1 MNLIQNPES
10 FTGYS
15 GPSAHRVWQSIQQE
29 NCFGGLDDTCLEK
42 RVFYRL
48 MSGLQA
54 SISTH
59 VAKQYYYPDGHWGY
73 NIPLFFKAVGSHPD
87 RLNNLYFTF
96 LFVLRSVVKAGEFL
110 SAYPYHTGN
119 STDDKLVQ
127 DLINSLV
134 TTRLHDENNNIGLS
148 GESALE
154 GFREALV
161 GLGPISNDDLNQCR
175 NGFDESVLF
184 QVPLG
189 LSGPSYWRNLEE
201 KQILREEFRQKFRNI
216 TRIMD
221 CVTCEKC
228 RVWGK
233 LQILGL
239 GTSIKILLSHEEEIS
254 SGKVALNR
262 QEIIS
267 LLNTLHQLA
276 KSIEFA
282 AFAGDH
288 EIQKKIDE
296 MNKNISIAGSG
307 IVIII
312 ILLYLILKR
321 KNKRKNVT
329 NSPS

>member
-1 MNLIQNPES
+1 
-10 FTGYS
+10 
-15 GPSAHRVWQSIQQE
+15 
-29 NCFGGLDDTCLEK
+29 
-42 RVFYRL
+42 

-59 VAKQYYYPDGHWGY
+59 VARQYYYPDGHWGY
-73 NIPLFFKAVGSHPD
+73 NIPLFFKAVGSHTD

-96 LFVLRSVVKAGEFL
+96 LFVLRAVVKAGDFL
-110 SAYPYHTGN
+110 SSYPYHTGN
-119 STDDKLVQ
+119 TTDDKLVK
-127 DLINSLV
+127 DLMSRLV
-134 TTRLHDENNNIGLS
+134 TTRLHDENSNIGLS
-148 GESALE
+148 GESATE

-161 GLGPISNDDLNQCR
+161 GLGPISNDDLNECR

-201 KQILREEFRQKFRNI
+201 KQILKEEFRQKFRNI

-239 GTSIKILLSHEEEIS
+239 GTSIKILLSPEEEIS
-254 SGKVALNR
+254 SGKIDLNR

-276 KSIEFA
+276 TSIEFA
-282 AFAGDH
+282 SIAGDY
-288 EIQKKIDE
+288 EIQQKLNE
-296 MNKNISIAGSG
+296 MNKNITIVSSG
-307 IVIII
+307 IGFII
-312 ILLYLILKR
+312 ILAYLILKR
-321 KNKRKNVT
+321 KKQK
-329 NSPS
+329 

>member
-1 MNLIQNPES
+1 MQNPES

-29 NCFGGLDDTCLEK
+29 NCFGGHDDTCLEK

-59 VAKQYYYPDGHWGY
+59 IAKQYYYPDGHWGY
-73 NIPLFFKAVGSHPD
+73 NFPLFYKAVGSHTD

-96 LFVLRSVVKAGEFL
+96 LFVLRSVVKAGDFL
-110 SAYPYHTGN
+110 ASYPYHTGN
-119 STDDKLVQ
+119 TTDDKLVK
-127 DLINSLV
+127 DLINRLV
-134 TTRLHDENNNIGLS
+134 TTRLHDENSNIGLA
-148 GESALE
+148 GESDTE
-154 GFREALV
+154 GFREALA
-161 GLGPISNDDLNQCR
+161 GLVPISNDDLNECR

-184 QVPLG
+184 QVPFE

-201 KQILREEFRQKFRNI
+201 KQILKEEFRQKFRNI

-239 GTSIKILLSHEEEIS
+239 GTSIKILLSHQEEIS
-254 SGKVALNR
+254 SGKIDLNR

-276 KSIEFA
+276 ISIEFA
-282 AFAGDH
+282 AIAGDY
-288 EIQKKIDE
+288 EIQQKLNE
-296 MNKNISIAGSG
+296 MNKNITITGTA
-307 IVIII
+307 IVMIIMFT
-312 ILLYLILKR
+312 YLFLK
-321 KNKRKNVT
+321 KNKKQ
-329 NSPS
+329 

>member
-1 MNLIQNPES
+1 
-10 FTGYS
+10 
-15 GPSAHRVWQSIQQE
+15 
-29 NCFGGLDDTCLEK
+29 
-42 RVFYRL
+42 

-59 VAKQYYYPDGHWGY
+59 VARQYYYPDGHWGY
-73 NIPLFFKAVGSHPD
+73 NFPLFFKAVGSHTD

-96 LFVLRSVVKAGEFL
+96 LFVLRAVVKAGDFL
-110 SAYPYHTGN
+110 SSYPYHTGN
-119 STDDKLVQ
+119 TTDDRLVK
-127 DLINSLV
+127 DLMSRLV
-134 TTRLHDENNNIGLS
+134 TTRLHDENSNIGLS
-148 GESALE
+148 GESATE

-161 GLGPISNDDLNQCR
+161 GLGPISNDDLNECR

-201 KQILREEFRQKFRNI
+201 KQILKEEFRQKFRNI

-239 GTSIKILLSHEEEIS
+239 GTSIKILLSPEEEIS
-254 SGKVALNR
+254 SGKIDLNR

-276 KSIEFA
+276 TSIEFA
-282 AFAGDH
+282 AIAGDY
-288 EIQKKIDE
+288 EIQQKLNE
-296 MNKNISIAGSG
+296 MNKNITVISSG
-307 IVIII
+307 IGFIII
-312 ILLYLILKR
+312 VAYLILKR
-321 KNKRKNVT
+321 NKNLKKQN
-329 NSPS
+329 